1 MKLFDTHAIPAHRF
15 PRGGSIGR
23 ARQYVY
29 SAFAI
34 TLLFCFSAC
43 DAPPRRSPERAP
55 SQRAGVHKA
64 AVVGPTVEHMV
75 WPIIR
80 KHIAKLEAADDNTRF
95 VLYELAT
102 DTPLALRQTLSD
114 IDQSDCAAVMIYS
127 PWVVN
132 CVDEIDRLTISGKRV
147 TLVGTDEPRSRRA
160 VYCGPSN
167 SELGR
172 AAADVCIEMIAESRQ
187 TVMLMHGKPSFPPS
201 AARLTGF
208 KDQLERAGALEIFKE
223 LNCKDDP
230 IEAQRMLRR
239 QSRLYP
245 RVGAFVM
252 LDDWAFR
259 NFEVD
264 ERLTPAEA
272 IAVVCGDSVQLRAL
286 LRRHEIDCII
296 SYNVSKSV
304 EAGLRVVSRLASDT
318 ADEILT
324 EVITP
329 PILVKMNDVDAH
341 EARWK
346 AWGTSD

>member
-1 MKLFDTHAIPAHRF
+1 MKLSSTYPPHYSQC
-15 PRGGSIGR
+15 RGVGGN
-23 ARQYVY
+23 ARQYVLATIAI
-29 SAFAI
+29 SLLIFAD
-34 TLLFCFSAC
+34 AC
-43 DAPPRRSPERAP
+43 DAPPQGPERAP
-55 SQRAGVHKA
+55 SRRPGVHKA
-64 AVVGPTVEHMV
+64 AVVGPTVEHLV

-80 KHIAKLEAADDNTRF
+80 KHAAALEAADERTRF
-95 VLYELAT
+95 VFYEIPT
-102 DTPLALRQTLSD
+102 DTPLALRNTLED
-114 IDQSDCAAVMIYS
+114 VTQSDCAAVLIYS

-132 CVDEIDRLTISGKRV
+132 CVGAIDRLTIGGKRV
-147 TLVGTDEPRSRRA
+147 VLVGTDEPRSRRA

-172 AAADVCIEMIAESRQ
+172 AAADVCIQMIAESRQ

-208 KDQLERAGALEIFKE
+208 KDHLERTGTLEVFKE

-272 IAVVCGDSVQLRAL
+272 IAVVCGDSTHLRAL

-304 EAGLRVVSRLASDT
+304 ESGLRVVSRLAADT
-318 ADEILT
+318 ADEVLT

-329 PILVKMNDVDAH
+329 PILVKMNDIDAH